1 MLVVLSSTP
10 KINPQA
16 DYIKLKKRLNK
27 STLGYGSA
35 IAASYFIAKGADEG
49 VSATLG
55 VLTSFAYLNS
65 LSRHVDNIEH
75 SPIQKQI
82 LFPVGTAIFETM
94 WNRAPFAFDFDYSAT
109 FIGFLAYKFALTT
122 VLFETVREILLM
134 DSKTYY
140 DTSKKVYNDLSEDD
154 EVREQYVTPRE
165 EKID

>member
-1 MLVVLSSTP
+1 MEQST
-10 KINPQA
+10 I
-16 DYIKLKKRLNK
+16 
-27 STLGYGSA
+27 
-35 IAASYFIAKGADEG
+35 
-49 VSATLG
+49 
-55 VLTSFAYLNS
+55 
-65 LSRHVDNIEH
+65 
-75 SPIQKQI
+75 
-82 LFPVGTAIFETM
+82 
-94 WNRAPFAFDFDYSAT
+94 AFDFDYSAT